1 MGCLGNAELLMLL
14 HNFSGRLKCGPAAR
28 SSGVKSLIIEWLT
41 VLKVE
46 LYTVHIAGK
55 VLARG
60 DHFLQG
66 RMYRGPPFPWSNFC
80 MTGPDVGEK
89 QLWTLCCHMLF
100 HTLHLPHS

>member
-28 SSGVKSLIIEWLT
+28 PSGVKSLNVEWLT

-66 RMYRGPPFPWSNFC
+66 KNGSGATFSLVQF
-80 MTGPDVGEK
+80 
-89 QLWTLCCHMLF
+89 
-100 HTLHLPHS
+100 LHDRS